1 MQELSCKKSYGSKKA
16 TLQRAKELI
25 RKVLSSVW
33 CKGKGE
39 EHCAV
44 NTDGNRSLAMADIK
58 ENRTACNKERA
69 HRWKLACEGARLQR
83 VEEGRLTAVTCW
95 LATERLHRTAP
106 ATCDASTKARLTA
119 VTA

>member
-25 RKVLSSVW
+25 RKVFSSVW

-44 NTDGNRSLAMADIK
+44 NTDGNGSLVMADIK

-69 HRWKLACEGARLQR
+69 PIESSRAKELACN
-83 VEEGRLTAVTCW
+83 
-95 LATERLHRTAP
+95 
-106 ATCDASTKARLTA
+106 ASKK
-119 VTA
+119 VH